1 MKLIADSGST
11 KTDWVLCNN
20 EIIGR
25 YSTIGYNPFFIQ
37 EEGIVASLES
47 TLIAQLGEVDITEV
61 YFYGAGCS
69 SADKRMVVQKA
80 LEKVFVS
87 ARCEVNHDLLASARA
102 LLGHKSGFAAILGT
116 GANTCLYDG
125 HLITH
130 NVDSLGYLIGDEGS
144 GSYIGRK
151 IVRDFMRQALPLE
164 LKSQFEAMFGYNNAD
179 LYDHLYFKPLPNR
192 FLASFSK
199 FAGANSDHPYI
210 QEIIR
215 ESFDAF
221 FKYLVSRYPDY
232 QRYSF
237 NCVGSV
243 GFVFSNYLEEA
254 AQNYGMPI
262 GKIIKTPID
271 DLVAFHLAVT

>member
-11 KTDWVLCNN
+11 KTDWVLCDK
-20 EIIGR
+20 EVIGR

-37 EEGIVASLES
+37 EVGIVESLEA
-47 TLIAQLGEVDITEV
+47 TLLGQVGEVDITEV

-69 SADKRMVVQKA
+69 SADKRLVVEKA
-80 LEKVFVS
+80 LEQVFTS
-87 ARCEVNHDLLASARA
+87 ANCEVNHDLLASARA
-102 LLGHKSGFAAILGT
+102 LLGRTAGFAAILGT

-125 HLITH
+125 NTITH

-144 GSYIGRK
+144 GSFIGRK
-151 IVRDFMRQALPLE
+151 IVRDFMRQALPVE
-164 LKSQFEAMFGYNNAD
+164 LKEAFDTEYGFSNAD

-199 FAGANSDHPYI
+199 FAGAHIEHPYMQQI
-210 QEIIR
+210 VR

-221 FKYLVSRYPDY
+221 FTYLVSRYPEY
-232 QRYSF
+232 QRYPF

-243 GFVFSNYLEEA
+243 GFVFSGYLTESA
-254 AQNYGMPI
+254 HQHGMQV
-262 GKIIKTPID
+262 GKIIKSPID
-271 DLVAFHLAVT
+271 DLVAFHLSLP